1 MKVRTKYFIDYV
13 YDQPSGVNFYHTLV
27 RTSDNLILY
36 SNSDLQTV
44 INYAKE
50 IQGINSK
57 DICIL

>member
-13 YDQPSGVNFYHTLV
+13 YDQPSGANFYHTLV
-27 RTSDNLILY
+27 RTRDSLILY

-57 DICIL
+57 DLCIL